1 MWSGNGRARRCC
13 CCYSYRS
20 GGATVQSGR
29 QQPRWNE
36 CTLLLGMTSGPPR
49 RDFGLITLTSR
60 QLVHVEHLQDT
71 HMSHKCLVY
80 VTREPK
86 HTHLIS
92 SLSAGLAG
100 VPKAE
105 GVGLFEE
112 ADSSSCLTLPAP
124 PWSPA
129 RASAPVLHQS
139 M

>member
-1 MWSGNGRARRCC
+1 
-13 CCYSYRS
+13 
-20 GGATVQSGR
+20 
-29 QQPRWNE
+29 
-36 CTLLLGMTSGPPR
+36 MTSGPPR

-100 VPKAE
+100 VSEAE
-105 GVGLFEE
+105 GVGVFEE
-112 ADSSSCLTLPAP
+112 ADSSSCVTLPAP
-124 PWSPA
+124 PVSCQSLSACPSPIYVMA
-129 RASAPVLHQS
+129 ALMAAKQPGSSDSSHSDGAVITRR
-139 M
+139 